1 MLEIC
6 EVQVYGIT
14 FSLRYIVCYKK
25 TTEKKPSISF
35 FMFKHNF
42 FKYRENAALINLEF
56 NVGCDLPYYGE
67 DCSKICGLCK
77 SGVCDIDNG
86 QCDSSGC
93 IHQEFQA
100 PACNGTIFNYL
111 KLH

>member
-1 MLEIC
+1 MRSTSIWYYLFFEI
-6 EVQVYGIT
+6 YRL
-14 FSLRYIVCYKK
+14 LRKK
-25 TTEKKPSISF
+25 KRQKKNQGISF